1 MESSRLPEPVI
12 WATKQLLNPVQPNAA
27 LKNRLN
33 LTRLAELDRQ
43 FCEFAQLQRYSTPRC
58 GWTKTVRLAMGMS
71 STVLGGRLGMTGQ
84 GVRKLEQA
92 EADGTIT
99 LKTLARLAQGLDCEV
114 RYVLLPRT
122 SLVEQVLTRAQQV
135 ADAPLPA
142 TSHAGALLH
151 EAETLEAISTL
162 LAQVNRRGFW

>member
-1 MESSRLPEPVI
+1 M
-12 WATKQLLNPVQPNAA
+12 
-27 LKNRLN
+27 KNRLDF
-33 LTRLAELDRQ
+33 TRLADLDRQ
-43 FCEFAQLQRYSTPRC
+43 FCEFAQLQRHAPPRC
-58 GWTKTVRLAMGMS
+58 GWTKTLRLALGMS
-71 STVLGGRLGMTGQ
+71 SKALGSRVGMTGQ

-135 ADAPLPA
+135 ADAPVPA
-142 TSHAGALLH
+142 TTSQAGALLH

-162 LAQVNRRGFW
+162 LARVNRRGFW